1 MRRGEVWTVSG
12 GKDYAGKPRPA
23 VIVQDDSFDATDSIT
38 ICAFTFDPTDAPL
51 FRLVVEPN
59 ERNGLRSACRL
70 MVDKITTV
78 PKAKMGAHV
87 GRLDDEDMVRLNQAM
102 TVFLGMAVT
111 PRAGRGKQP

>member
-1 MRRGEVWTVSG
+1 MRRGEVWTISG

-38 ICAFTFDPTDAPL
+38 ICAFTTDPTDAPL

-78 PKAKMGAHV
+78 PKTKLGAQV

-111 PRAGRGKQP
+111 PRAGRGKSP

>member
-12 GKDYAGKPRPA
+12 GNDYAGKPRPA

-38 ICAFTFDPTDAPL
+38 ICAFTTDPTDAPL

-78 PKAKMGAHV
+78 PETKLGAQV

-111 PRAGRGKQP
+111 PRARKGKQS

>member
-12 GKDYAGKPRPA
+12 GNDHAGKPRPA

-38 ICAFTFDPTDAPL
+38 ICAFTTDPTDAPL

-78 PKAKMGAHV
+78 PKTKLGVQV
-87 GRLDDEDMVRLNQAM
+87 GRLDDEDIVRLNQAM

-111 PRAGRGKQP
+111 PRVGRGKQS